1 MRKPPFTLLLTCAG
15 RKVSLVNQFRQAFD
29 ELDLDGQIIGVDSS
43 THSAVLSVCDKS
55 YIIPRCDDPAYVPM
69 LLDVCRRHQ
78 VQLLLPLIDVDL
90 LVLAEH
96 RRQFHEVGTLALVSS
111 LPVVQ
116 ICRDKEHTS
125 RFFAERDIPTVG
137 NLSIEDVRSGAVP
150 YPVFIKPA
158 NGSGSQHAYKI
169 HNREELDFFA
179 RYVPQPMLQEFA
191 VGQEFTV
198 DVLCDLGGQVINAVP
213 RRRLEVRAGEI
224 SKGVTCKNWRIIRA
238 TVDLASK
245 LGGVGPLTVQCFASD
260 EADSQIRF
268 TEINPRVGGGL
279 PLSVA
284 AGANYPKQIIR
295 IALGQSIAPCLG
307 DFADE
312 FYMFRYEEGVYVP
325 GANLA
330 DIPSLQDVPQR
341 RAA

>member
-1 MRKPPFTLLLTCAG
+1 MGKPPFHLLLTCAG

-29 ELDLDGQIIGVDSS
+29 DLDIDGRIIGVDSS
-43 THSAVLSVCDKS
+43 SHSAVLSVCDKS
-55 YIIPRCDDPAYVPM
+55 YIIPRCDHPAYVPT
-69 LLDVCRRHQ
+69 LLDVCERHR

-96 RRQFHEVGTLALVSS
+96 RERFREAGTLALVSS
-111 LPVVQ
+111 LPVVS
-116 ICRDKEHTS
+116 ICRDKESTS
-125 RFFAERDIPTVG
+125 RFFDDNGIPTVR
-137 NLSIEDVRSGAVP
+137 NLSVEDVRRGNLP

-158 NGSGSQHAYKI
+158 NGSGSQHAYKVQS
-169 HNREELDFFA
+169 RDELDFFL
-179 RYVPQPMLQEFA
+179 RYVPRPMLQEFA
-191 VGQEFTV
+191 TGQEYTV
-198 DVLCDLGGQVINAVP
+198 DVLCDLAGRVINAVP

-224 SKGVTCKNWRIIRA
+224 SKGVTCKDWRIIRA
-238 TVDLASK
+238 TVDLANK
-245 LGGVGPLTVQCFASD
+245 LGGFGPLTVQCFVSDDGDASV
-260 EADSQIRF
+260 RF

-295 IALGQSIAPCLG
+295 MALGQSLAPCIG
-307 DFADE
+307 NFADE

-325 GANLA
+325 GA
-330 DIPSLQDVPQR
+330 SLQDIPQC

>member
-1 MRKPPFTLLLTCAG
+1 MGKPPFVLLLTCAG
-15 RKVSLVNQFRQAFD
+15 RKVSLVNQFRQAFE

-43 THSAVLSVCDKS
+43 SHSAVLSVCDKS
-55 YIIPRCDDPAYVPM
+55 YLIPRCDHPAYVPT
-69 LLDVCRRHQ
+69 LLDVCQKHH

-96 RRQFHEVGTLALVSS
+96 RERFRDVGTLAMISS

-116 ICRDKEHTS
+116 ICRDKETTS
-125 RFFAERDIPTVG
+125 RFFEERDIPTVS
-137 NLSIEDVRSGAVP
+137 NLSIEDVRNGDVP

-169 HNREELDFFA
+169 CNREELDFFA

-191 VGQEFTV
+191 VGQEYTV
-198 DVLCDLGGQVINAVP
+198 DVLCDLNGRVINAVP

-224 SKGVTCKNWRIIRA
+224 SKGVTCKDWRIINA
-238 TVDLASK
+238 AVDLANK
-245 LGGVGPLTVQCFASD
+245 LGGIGPLTVQCFAGE
-260 EADSQIRF
+260 EADSKIRF

-279 PLSVA
+279 PLSIA

-295 IALGQSIAPCLG
+295 MALGQPIEPCIG

-312 FYMFRYEEGVYVP
+312 FYMFRFEEGVYVS
-325 GANLA
+325 GASLA
-330 DIPSLQDVPQR
+330 DIPCWREVTQR